1 MSSSSFF
8 SSAFFFG
15 EDLAGEFFLFSVL
28 IAASVCFPAEKKL
41 EIPPFFALALGATSV
56 LAGGFSFVCSAAGS
70 LFLLCF
76 LGSALALVLVST
88 LTFGSSSILSFE
100 SCFLKKD

>member
-8 SSAFFFG
+8 SSAFVFG
-15 EDLAGEFFLFSVL
+15 EELAGEAFLFSVL
-28 IAASVCFPAEKKL
+28 TAISVCFPAEKKL

-56 LAGGFSFVCSAAGS
+56 LAGGFSFVCSAGS

-76 LGSALALVLVST
+76 LGSASALVLVSA
-88 LTFGSSSILSFE
+88 LAFGSSSILSFE